1 MTGYERDLYMLAFDH
16 RGSFQKQLLDI
27 AETPTPAQAERI
39 ADIKAVIFEGFLEAH
54 ATGRLGDGA
63 GILVDEQFGATVA
76 RRAKQTGVVLAM
88 PAEASGRDE
97 FDFEYGSDFAAH
109 IEAFDPAFTKVLVR
123 HNPEGDQ
130 ALNERQTARLRRLAD
145 WLHAH
150 GRKLLFEL
158 LVPATAEQLDAVDED
173 RERYDREV
181 RPGLV
186 VRSIAALQAAGVE
199 ADVWKIEGLDERA
212 DCRRVAEQ
220 ARHGG
225 RDGVACIV
233 LGRGASAAR
242 VEQWLRAG
250 AGVPGYRGFAI
261 GRTIWWDALVGFRD
275 ARLSRAEA
283 ASRIAANYLQATDA
297 YRASALAAPPV
308 LAERHP
314 ARGEAR

>member
-1 MTGYERDLYMLAFDH
+1 MTLGYDRDLYMLAFDH
-16 RGSFQKQLLDI
+16 RGSFQKELLGI
-27 AETPTPAQAERI
+27 AATPTREQAERI
-39 ADIKAVIFEGFLEAH
+39 SDTKALIFEGFLEAQ
-54 ATGRLGDGA
+54 ATGRLGNGA

-76 RRAKQTGVVLAM
+76 RRAKQLGILLAM
-88 PAEASGRDE
+88 PAEVSGRDE

-123 HNPEGDQ
+123 YNPEGDH
-130 ALNERQTARLRRLAD
+130 ALNERQTVRLRRLAD

-158 LVPATAEQLDAVDED
+158 LVPATAAQLDAVQWDD
-173 RERYDREV
+173 ARYDREV
-181 RPGLV
+181 RPDLV
-186 VRSIAALQAAGVE
+186 LRSIAALQDAGVE

-212 DCRRVAEQ
+212 DCRRVAAQ
-220 ARHGG
+220 ARRER

-283 ASRIAANYLQATDA
+283 ASLIAANYLQATDA
-297 YRASALAAPPV
+297 YRVSAMAAEKEN
-308 LAERHP
+308 A
-314 ARGEAR
+314 A

>member
-1 MTGYERDLYMLAFDH
+1 MLGYEHDLYMLAFDH
-16 RGSFQKQLLDI
+16 RGSFQKQLLGI
-27 AETPTPAQAERI
+27 TGVPTREQAARVS
-39 ADIKAVIFEGFLEAH
+39 DTKALIFEGFLAAR
-54 ATGRLGDGA
+54 ATGKLGDGA
-63 GILVDEQFGATVA
+63 GILVDEEFGTSVA
-76 RRAKQTGVVLAM
+76 KRAKEMGIVLAM

-97 FDFEYGSDFAAH
+97 FDFEYGADFGRH

-123 HNPEGDQ
+123 YNPEGDP
-130 ALNERQTARLRRLAD
+130 AMNERQTGRLRHLAD

-158 LVPATAEQLDAVDED
+158 LVPATAEQLDRVDED

-186 VRSIAALQAAGVE
+186 VRSIAAMQGAGVE

-220 ARHGG
+220 ARRGG

-261 GRTIWWDALVGFRD
+261 GRTIWWDALVAFRD
-275 ARLSRAEA
+275 GKLPRAEA
-283 ASRIAANYLQATDA
+283 ATLIATNYVRAVDT
-297 YRASALAAPPV
+297 YRTASA
-308 LAERHP
+308 
-314 ARGEAR
+314 

>member
-1 MTGYERDLYMLAFDH
+1 MRY
-16 RGSFQKQLLDI
+16 
-27 AETPTPAQAERI
+27 
-39 ADIKAVIFEGFLEAH
+39 
-54 ATGRLGDGA
+54 
-63 GILVDEQFGATVA
+63 
-76 RRAKQTGVVLAM
+76 
-88 PAEASGRDE
+88 
-97 FDFEYGSDFAAH
+97 
-109 IEAFDPAFTKVLVR
+109 
-123 HNPEGDQ
+123 NPEGDPGVQ
-130 ALNERQTARLRRLAD
+130 RAADGPSSRLAD

-150 GRKLLFEL
+150 GRKFLFEL

-186 VRSIAALQAAGVE
+186 VRSIAAMQAAGVE

-220 ARHGG
+220 ARAGG

-233 LGRGASAAR
+233 LGRGASSAR

-275 ARLSRAEA
+275 GKLSRADA
-283 ASRIAANYLQATDA
+283 ATRIATNYLQAIDA
-297 YRASALAAPPV
+297 YRSTAP
-308 LAERHP
+308 
-314 ARGEAR
+314 